1 MQIEKYFGRIKYE
14 GPSAPSIELLKQL
27 QQQHLLNIPFENL
40 DIYWKIPIE
49 LNTAKIFDKI
59 VNRRRGGFC
68 YELNGLF
75 HVLLLSLGFEAR
87 MISAR
92 VYDNNAK
99 EFGREYDHLAIT
111 VRLED
116 NDWLVD
122 VGFGEFSFSPLR
134 IVLDAIQSDKR
145 GKFMITNNQQNALM
159 VSKASGNEWV
169 PEYLF
174 TLKDRRL
181 SEFEEMCR
189 YHQFSP
195 ESHFTGKRVCS
206 VLANGGNRRISIS
219 DNKVKF
225 TDLNGSKEIP
235 ISDQAEF
242 DKLLW
247 KYFKIKAKL
256 PGLEL

>member
-1 MQIEKYFGRIKYE
+1 MQIEKYFDRIKYN
-14 GPSAPSIELLKQL
+14 GSPTPCFELLKQL

-40 DIYWKIPIE
+40 DIHWKIPIE
-49 LNTAKIFDKI
+49 LDTDKIFDKI
-59 VNRRRGGFC
+59 VNKKRGGFC
-68 YELNGLF
+68 YELNSLF
-75 HVLLLSLGFEAR
+75 YMLLVSIGFEAR

-92 VYDNNAK
+92 VYDNNVK
-99 EFGREYDHLAIT
+99 EFGREYDHLAII

-134 IVLDAIQSDKR
+134 IVPDEIKSDKR
-145 GKFMITNNQQNALM
+145 GRFMITKKQQDALI
-159 VSKASGNEWV
+159 VNKASGNEWV

-174 TLKDRRL
+174 TLRDRRL

-189 YHQFSP
+189 FHQFSP

-206 VLANGGNRRISIS
+206 VLTDGGKRRISIS
-219 DNKVKF
+219 DNKIKV
-225 TDLNGSKEIP
+225 TGINGAKEIP
-235 ISDQAEF
+235 IGDDAEF
-242 DKLLW
+242 EKLLW